1 VGGPPLAIGQKG
13 DAVLLA
19 GPSCRLT
26 DDVRE
31 FLWCVAGEGLPLTRR
46 SELHL
51 ADLRRVHAQLPGGGP
66 LGGDQVLLAVARR
79 RAALLQALGDAG
91 QLLEARDGR
100 LRLTPDGWE
109 FLSLPERAQTGFVF
123 AAWWEGVDWG
133 RYSPRAGLG
142 RLLRH
147 ERDVLLAELAA
158 MPIGSRVDLRGFAR
172 RFRALVGHRWPT
184 VLSVAGPEVWRRE
197 VWATALAPLAMLG
210 AIDAP
215 GELTA
220 EPPPWFSTTTAS
232 TDLLA
237 AAASISQ
244 PHAAATLAVALGN

>member
-1 VGGPPLAIGQKG
+1 L
-13 DAVLLA
+13 LLA

-31 FLWCVAGEGLPLTRR
+31 FLWCIAGDGLPLTRR
-46 SELHL
+46 AELHL
-51 ADLRRVHAQLPGGGP
+51 GDLRRIHEQLPGGGP
-66 LGGDQVLLAVARR
+66 LDGDQVRLAVARR

-91 QLLEARDGR
+91 RLLEARDGR
-100 LRLTPDGWE
+100 LCLTPDGWE
-109 FLSLPERAQTGFVF
+109 FLSMPERAQTGFVF
-123 AAWWEGVDWG
+123 AAWWEGVEWG

-147 ERDVLLAELAA
+147 ERDVLLGELAA
-158 MPIGSRVDLRGFAR
+158 LPIDWRVDMRGFAR

-210 AIDAP
+210 ALDVP

-220 EPPPWFSTTTAS
+220 EPPPWFSPTPS
-232 TDLLA
+232 SEELLA
-237 AAASISQ
+237 AAAAISA
-244 PHAAATLAVALGN
+244 PHASTLHASALAN

>member
-1 VGGPPLAIGQKG
+1 M
-13 DAVLLA
+13 LLA
-19 GPSCRLT
+19 GPSGRLT

-31 FLWCVAGEGLPLTRR
+31 FLWCVAGDGLPLTRR

-51 ADLRRVHAQLPGGGP
+51 ADLRRVHEQLPGGGP
-66 LGGDQVLLAVARR
+66 LDGDQVRLAVARR

-91 QLLEARDGR
+91 RLLEERDGR
-100 LRLTPDGWE
+100 LRLTSDGWE
-109 FLSLPERAQTGFVF
+109 FLRLPPRAQTGFVF

-147 ERDVLLAELAA
+147 ERDVLLGELAA
-158 MPIGSRVDLRGFAR
+158 LPVGGRVELRGFAR

-184 VLSVAGPEVWRRE
+184 VAAVAGPEVWRRE

-210 AIDAP
+210 ALEVP
-215 GELTA
+215 GTLTA
-220 EPPPWFSTTTAS
+220 EPPAWFSPTPSS
-232 TDLLA
+232 TELLGA
-237 AAASISQ
+237 AAAISA
-244 PHAAATLAVALGN
+244 PHAAVVLATALAN

>member
-1 VGGPPLAIGQKG
+1 
-13 DAVLLA
+13 VLLA
-19 GPSCRLT
+19 GPSGRLT

-31 FLWCVAGEGLPLTRR
+31 FLWCVAGNGLPLTRR

-51 ADLRRVHAQLPGGGP
+51 ADLRRIHEQLPGGGP
-66 LGGDQVLLAVARR
+66 LGDDQVRLAVARR

-91 QLLEARDGR
+91 RLLDEQDQH
-100 LRLTPDGWE
+100 LSLTREGWE
-109 FLSLPERAQTGFVF
+109 FLSLSPRAQTGFVF

-147 ERDVLLAELAA
+147 ERDVLLRELACL
-158 MPIGSRVDLRGFAR
+158 PEGGRVELRGFAR

-184 VLSVAGPEVWRRE
+184 VLTVAGPEVWRRE

-210 AIDAP
+210 ALEAP

-220 EPPPWFSTTTAS
+220 EPPEWFLPTNSSTE
-232 TDLLA
+232 LLA
-237 AAASISQ
+237 AAAAISQ
-244 PHAAATLAVALGN
+244 PHLPAVLAAALAN